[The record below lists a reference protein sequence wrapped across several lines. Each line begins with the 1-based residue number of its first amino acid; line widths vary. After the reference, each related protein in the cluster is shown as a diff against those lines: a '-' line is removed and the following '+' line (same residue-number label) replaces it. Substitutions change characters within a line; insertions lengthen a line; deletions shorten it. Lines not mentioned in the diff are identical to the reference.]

1 MPWASAK
8 ARTSA
13 TPRSGGRADSDEDMA
28 SRPGMPADRAG
39 ATDPRA
45 HGRSRPGRDIPLH
58 ERRRRW
64 GRATPPR
71 RDGPKARLECRALPS
86 ADSRGRL
93 IAVATAINSQAS
105 GPRTDAC
112 QGVRSACIHWR
123 RWAPRL
129 RFAKTTFAGRE
140 NSPRIDDL
148 WGRKNKRKRVRREL
162 CRVSFLLFFSS
173 GLQLVGAAR
182 EKKRGQPPH
191 ALTPRLPDARPCA
204 LPGQ

>member
-1 MPWASAK
+1 VLRVSPGRAVSPAVAVAVRDSRPASTGRATLRNSARMPWASAK

-45 HGRSRPGRDIPLH
+45 HGRSKPGRDSPLH

-129 RFAKTTFAGRE
+129 KARLQRHASQSA
-140 NSPRIDDL
+140 SQDDL
-148 WGRKNKRKRVRREL
+148 CWARKLAKNR
-162 CRVSFLLFFSS
+162 
-173 GLQLVGAAR
+173 
-182 EKKRGQPPH
+182 
-191 ALTPRLPDARPCA
+191 
-204 LPGQ
+204 